1 MGDLLRREGLS
12 QPRRRQRRPVPLTRP
27 FLPVCEPND
36 RWCIDFK
43 GWFRTTDGQRCDP
56 LTLTDA
62 YSRFLIECRIVPPT
76 TEGVWPLVERA
87 FRELGLP
94 RAIRSDNGVPF
105 ACTTSA
111 GGLTR
116 LSVHWVKLGIELER
130 IEPGKPQQNG
140 RHERMHGT
148 LKAETSRPPA
158 ASPAEQQAR
167 FEHFRQDFNHVRP
180 HEALDQ
186 NPPASCY
193 SPSPRAYPAKVEDPW
208 YDADHAV
215 RRVRSNGEIKW
226 GGDFIFVSE
235 ALIGELVGIA
245 ETEQGDWIVRFADI
259 DLGLIDRRTKKLR
272 RFQAGRPARLEA
284 QPEQTGETVRHVAG
298 L

>member
-1 MGDLLRREGLS
+1 
-12 QPRRRQRRPVPLTRP
+12 
-27 FLPVCEPND
+27 
-36 RWCIDFK
+36 
-43 GWFRTTDGQRCDP
+43 
-56 LTLTDA
+56 
-62 YSRFLIECRIVPPT
+62 
-76 TEGVWPLVERA
+76 
-87 FRELGLP
+87 
-94 RAIRSDNGVPF
+94 
-105 ACTTSA
+105 
-111 GGLTR
+111 
-116 LSVHWVKLGIELER
+116 
-130 IEPGKPQQNG
+130 
-140 RHERMHGT
+140 MHGT

-167 FEHFRQDFNHVRP
+167 FEHFRQDFNDVRP

-193 SPSPRAYPAKVEDPW
+193 SPSPRPYPAKVEDPW

-226 GGDFIFVSE
+226 GGDFIFISE
-235 ALIGELVGIA
+235 ALIGELAGIA

-259 DLGLIDRRTKKLR
+259 DLGLIDRKAKKLR
-272 RFQAGRPARLEA
+272 RFQAGRPARLKA